1 MGSVPIVLSEPSA
14 RTATMSDTQSVAEI
28 ADEARDWVIE
38 NWDPAMS
45 LGDWW
50 QRLAGAGYAFP
61 RWPALAGGRSLD
73 KAGARAVIETRR
85 SVGAYGPPN
94 GVATFLVAPTLFQ
107 YGTTE
112 QQERYLPGIVNGTV
126 RWCQLFSEPG
136 YGSDMA
142 GLATR
147 AELDGDEW
155 TVNGQKVWNSGAHYA
170 DFAILIA
177 RTDPDQ
183 PKHKGIT
190 FFLFDMR
197 QRGVDVRPLR
207 EMTGDAAFNEVFMSD
222 ARVHERDRLG
232 DIGAGWHVAMTTLS
246 HERNP
251 ENPGLSE
258 TAPFGEVDLSMP
270 VGEHAAAEARNVDGF
285 SLSLSGGGGA
295 LFDRVIDETT
305 GGSDPVRRQ
314 KLVELGAM
322 RQIARWSNARA
333 AARMKAGGQPG
344 PEVST
349 QKINGAEMG
358 RRMRNLGLESM
369 GADGM
374 LWGDDTPTDGLFHRY
389 AMFTPASSIAGGT
402 DEVMRNVLGE
412 RVLGLPREPG
422 ESDQREKPWK
432 DLPRG

>member
-1 MGSVPIVLSEPSA
+1 MSSTYDDASA
-14 RTATMSDTQSVAEI
+14 WF
-28 ADEARDWVIE
+28 EA
-38 NWDPAMS
+38 NWDPTMS

-50 QRLAGAGYAFP
+50 ARLADAGYAFP
-61 RWPALAGGRSLD
+61 RWPKMAGGRSFN
-73 KAGARAVIETRR
+73 KAESAAITRARRDA
-85 SVGAYGPPN
+85 GAYGPPN

-107 YGTTE
+107 YGTAE
-112 QQERYLPGIVNGTV
+112 QQERYLPAIADGTV

-197 QRGVDVRPLR
+197 QPGVEVRPLR
-207 EMTGDAAFNEVFMSD
+207 EMTGDAAFNEVFMTN
-222 ARVHERDRLG
+222 ARVHESDRLG

-258 TAPFGEVDLSMP
+258 TAPFGEVKLSVP
-270 VGEHAAAEARNVDGF
+270 VGEHAVAEARNVDGF
-285 SLSLSGGGGA
+285 SISLSGGGGA
-295 LFDRVIDETT
+295 LFERVVNETDAW
-305 GGSDPVRRQ
+305 SHP
-314 KLVELGAM
+314 LM
-322 RQIARWSNARA
+322 RQRLAELASMRRIGRWSNERT
-333 AARMKAGGQPG
+333 AARMKAGAQPG

-349 QKINGAEMG
+349 QKINGAEMS
-358 RRMRNLGLESM
+358 RRMRDLGLEAM
-369 GADGM
+369 GAEGM
-374 LWGDDTPTDGLFHRY
+374 LWSDDTPTDGVFHRF
-389 AMFTPASSIAGGT
+389 AMFTPANSIAGGT

-432 DLPRG
+432 DLPKG

>member
-1 MGSVPIVLSEPSA
+1 MSA
-14 RTATMSDTQSVAEI
+14 I
-28 ADEARDWVIE
+28 YDEASAWFE
-38 NWDPAMS
+38 ANWDPTIS

-50 QRLAGAGYAFP
+50 AQLADSGYAFP
-61 RWPALAGGRSLD
+61 RWPEIAGGRSFS
-73 KAGARAVIETRR
+73 KTESAAITRARRDL
-85 SVGAYGPPN
+85 GAYGPPN

-107 YGTTE
+107 YGTAA
-112 QQERYLPGIVNGTV
+112 QQERYLPGIADGTV

-155 TVNGQKVWNSGAHYA
+155 TVNGQKVWNSGAHYS

-197 QRGVDVRPLR
+197 QPGVEVRPLR
-207 EMTGDAAFNEVFMSD
+207 EMTGDAAFNEVFMTD
-222 ARVHERDRLG
+222 ALVQESDRLG

-285 SLSLSGGGGA
+285 SVSLSGGGGA
-295 LFDRVIDETT
+295 LFERVINETDAW
-305 GGSDPVRRQ
+305 SNP
-314 KLVELGAM
+314 LM
-322 RQIARWSNARA
+322 RQRLTELASMRRIGRWSNERT
-333 AARMKAGGQPG
+333 AARMTAGAQPG

-349 QKINGAEMG
+349 QKINGAEIG
-358 RRMRNLGLESM
+358 RRMRDLGLEAM
-369 GADGM
+369 GAEGM
-374 LWGDDTPTDGLFHRY
+374 LWSDDTPTDGVFHRF
-389 AMFTPASSIAGGT
+389 AMFTPANSIAGGT
-402 DEVMRNVLGE
+402 DEIMRNVLGE

-432 DLPRG
+432 DLPKG

>member
-1 MGSVPIVLSEPSA
+1 MSTIYDDASA
-14 RTATMSDTQSVAEI
+14 WF
-28 ADEARDWVIE
+28 EA
-38 NWDPAMS
+38 NWDPTMS

-50 QRLAGAGYAFP
+50 ARLAGAGYAFP
-61 RWPALAGGRSLD
+61 RWPKMAGGRSFN
-73 KAGARAVIETRR
+73 KAESAAITRARRD
-85 SVGAYGPPN
+85 VGAYGPPN

-107 YGTTE
+107 YGTAE
-112 QQERYLPGIVNGTV
+112 QQERYLPAIADGTV

-197 QRGVDVRPLR
+197 QPGVEVRPLR
-207 EMTGDAAFNEVFMSD
+207 EMTGDAAFNEVFMTN
-222 ARVHERDRLG
+222 ARVHESDRLG

-258 TAPFGEVDLSMP
+258 TAPFGEVELSMP
-270 VGEHAAAEARNVDGF
+270 VGEHAVAEARNVDGF
-285 SLSLSGGGGA
+285 SISLSGGGGA
-295 LFDRVIDETT
+295 LFDRVINETDAW
-305 GGSDPVRRQ
+305 SNP
-314 KLVELGAM
+314 LM
-322 RQIARWSNARA
+322 RQRLAELASMRRIGRWSNERT
-333 AARMKAGGQPG
+333 AARMKAGAQPG

-349 QKINGAEMG
+349 QKINGAEMN
-358 RRMRNLGLESM
+358 RRMRDLGLEAM
-369 GADGM
+369 GAEGM
-374 LWGDDTPTDGLFHRY
+374 LWSDDTPTDGIFHRF

-412 RVLGLPREPG
+412 RVLGLQREPG

-432 DLPRG
+432 DLPKG

>member
-1 MGSVPIVLSEPSA
+1 MA
-14 RTATMSDTQSVAEI
+14 DKQAAEEVVV
-28 ADEARDWVIE
+28 EAQLWFRE
-38 NWDPAMS
+38 NWDPALS
-45 LGDWW
+45 VGDWW
-50 QRLAGAGYAFP
+50 QRLASSGYAFP

-73 KAGARAVIETRR
+73 KAAARAVIEARR

-94 GVATFLVAPTLFQ
+94 GIATFLVAPTLFQ
-107 YGTTE
+107 YGSEE
-112 QQERYLPGIVNGTV
+112 QQARYLPAIANGTV

-142 GLATR
+142 GLSTR

-155 TVNGQKVWNSGAHYA
+155 TVNGQKVWTSGAHNA
-170 DFAILIA
+170 DYAILIA
-177 RTDPDQ
+177 RTDPDK

-190 FFLFDMR
+190 FFLFDMG
-197 QRGVDVRPLR
+197 QPGVEVRPLR
-207 EMTGDAAFNEVFMSD
+207 EMTGGTAFNEVFMSD

-258 TAPFGEVDLSMP
+258 TAPFGEVDLAMP
-270 VGEHAAAEARNVDGF
+270 VGDHAAAEARNADGF
-285 SLSLSGGGGA
+285 SVSLSGGGGA
-295 LFDRVIDETT
+295 LFDRVVAET
-305 GGSDPVRRQ
+305 DAWANPLMRQ
-314 KLVELGAM
+314 RLVELASM
-322 RQIARWSNARA
+322 RRIGRWSNARTA
-333 AARMKAGGQPG
+333 TRMKAGAQPG
-344 PEVST
+344 PRVST

-358 RRMRNLGLESM
+358 RRMRDLGLEAM
-369 GADGM
+369 GAEGM
-374 LWGDDTPTDGLFHRY
+374 LWSDDTVTDGLFHRY

-422 ESDQREKPWK
+422 DSDQREKPWK
-432 DLPRG
+432 DLPKG